1 MATMGMLGDDDKR
14 MTFTEHLGELR
25 VRLIRVVVG
34 LAVAFCVSF
43 ALSEYLFEIMR
54 YPLLAA
60 NVKWITNKPMEP
72 MTVPM
77 KLATYGALVFC
88 LPHIMYELCA
98 FVFPGLKPKEKKVAL
113 ILILGCG
120 VLALSGAGV
129 AYFLVS
135 PQLITMM
142 VQWNPPDVE
151 QQLLMSDTIDF
162 EFLLL
167 LAFAFAFQFPMVV
180 LICVY
185 LGLVTPQMLKKYRSI
200 AAVLLCIAAAAL
212 TPTADPINLL
222 TMWIPLVLMYEAC
235 IWISYLIARRQ
246 SVA

>member
-1 MATMGMLGDDDKR
+1 MATLGFMNDDDKR

-25 VRLIRVVVG
+25 IRLIRIVVG
-34 LAVAFCVSF
+34 IAVAFCLCF

-60 NVKWITNKPMEP
+60 NVEWITNKPMEP

-77 KLATYGALVFC
+77 KLASYGALVLC
-88 LPHIMYELCA
+88 LPHIVYEVCA
-98 FVFPGLKPKEKKVAL
+98 FVFPGLKPKEKRVAL
-113 ILILGCG
+113 TLITGG
-120 VLALSGAGV
+120 GALAIVGAGV

-142 VQWNPPDVE
+142 VAWNPPDVH

-180 LICVY
+180 LIMVY

-200 AAVLLCIAAAAL
+200 SAVLLCIAAAAL
-212 TPTADPINLL
+212 TPTVDPVNLM
-222 TMWIPLVLMYEAC
+222 TMWIPLLLMYEAC
-235 IWISYLIARRQ
+235 IWISYVIVKRSKSA
-246 SVA
+246 